1 MSLESSE
8 NNFIYEVGTPA
19 SERFQT
25 VATLSVALGRFPHV
39 DGIFDNN
46 ICVVK
51 DLSRVPDSLVSEEYP
66 RLNREIVRYF
76 GLIPNPSSS
85 PLTGIK
91 YINLTEDNKYK
102 GKLLKALK
110 KTLGL
115 KISSLENLMENM
127 GVDGIGP
134 STTAL

>member
-1 MSLESSE
+1 MSPEQSE
-8 NNFIYEVGTPA
+8 NNFVCEVGTPA
-19 SERFQT
+19 SERFHT
-25 VATLSVALGRFPHV
+25 VATLSMALGQFPYL
-39 DGIFDNN
+39 DGIFDDD

-51 DLSRVPDSLVSEEYP
+51 DLSLVPDALISEEYP

-85 PLTGIK
+85 PLSGIK
-91 YINLTEDNKYK
+91 YINLTEDNIYK

-115 KISSLENLMENM
+115 KILSLENLRENM
-127 GVDGIGP
+127 GVDGIEP